1 MHLKIPCAQK
11 SFELCD
17 RLEKQSQ
24 TIDELYTKHHEEAR
38 KNEHMKKIRI
48 SLKQKQE
55 QKINTIQ
62 EFADLVDKHLRTAQ
76 SKTAF

>member
-1 MHLKIPCAQK
+1 
-11 SFELCD
+11 
-17 RLEKQSQ
+17 
-24 TIDELYTKHHEEAR
+24 
-38 KNEHMKKIRI
+38 MKKIRI